1 VKLREARRRA
11 RLTQQEMAH
20 LIGCSTMTIARWEN
34 GERIP
39 RLTDAR
45 KFSAITR
52 VPLEELEVVDRPD

>member
-1 VKLREARRRA
+1 MKLREARRRA
-11 RLTQQEMAH
+11 RLTQQELAH
-20 LIGCSTMTIARWEN
+20 LIGCSAMTIARWEN

-52 VPLEELEVVDRPD
+52 VPLEELEVEN

>member
-1 VKLREARRRA
+1 MKLREARRRA

-20 LIGCSTMTIARWEN
+20 LIGCSEMTVSRWET
-34 GERIP
+34 GKRIP

-52 VPLEELEVVDRPD
+52 VPLEELEVEN

>member
-1 VKLREARRRA
+1 
-11 RLTQQEMAH
+11 
-20 LIGCSTMTIARWEN
+20 MTIARWEN

-52 VPLEELEVVDRPD
+52 VPLEELEVEN